1 MSSPISFEKEG
12 DVAVITMDDGKANA
26 LNPTMLTAL
35 GAALDRARE
44 EAKAVVLAG
53 REGRFCA
60 GFDLKI
66 MMQGPQAATEL
77 VSTGAEVMI
86 QLYEHP
92 QPVVAA
98 CTGHAMAGG
107 ALLLLCS
114 DVRIAG
120 AGEFKIGLNE
130 VAIGLPLP
138 VFASELAHERLAR
151 NAYLEATLLAR
162 VFDPDSAAEVGYLDR
177 VVPYAELRN
186 AAIAEAARLG
196 ALPGKA
202 YASTKRSLRAP
213 LIAHVRATHEED
225 LKRVA
230 RDMGMG

>member
-1 MSSPISFEKEG
+1 MTELLTFEKEG
-12 DVAVITMDDGKANA
+12 DVAIITMDDGKANA
-26 LNPTMLTAL
+26 LNPAMLTAL
-35 GAALDRARE
+35 GGALDRARE
-44 EAKAVVLAG
+44 EAKAVVLSG

-66 MMQGPQAATEL
+66 MMQGPKAATDL

-107 ALLLLCS
+107 ALLLLTS
-114 DVRIAG
+114 DVRIGAAG
-120 AGEFKIGLNE
+120 DFKIGLNE

-138 VFASELAHERLAR
+138 VFASELAHERLRRDAFI
-151 NAYLEATLLAR
+151 EATLLAR
-162 VFDPDSAAEVGYLDR
+162 VFDPESAAEVGYLDR
-177 VVPYAELRN
+177 VVPPGDLRA
-186 AAIAEAARLG
+186 AAITEASRLG
-196 ALPGKA
+196 KHPAKA

-213 LIAHVRATHEED
+213 LIAHVRATHEDD

>member
-1 MSSPISFEKEG
+1 MSSPVSFEKEG
-12 DVAVITMDDGKANA
+12 DVAFITMDDGKANA

-66 MMQGPQAATEL
+66 MMQGPKAATDL

-107 ALLLLCS
+107 ALLLLAS
-114 DVRIAG
+114 DVRLAA

-138 VFASELAHERLAR
+138 VFASELARERLRR
-151 NAYLEATLLAR
+151 NAFVKATLLAH
-162 VFDPDSAAEVGYLDR
+162 VFDPESAADVGYVDR
-177 VVPYAELRN
+177 VVAPAELR
-186 AAIAEAARLG
+186 ATAIAEAARL
-196 ALPGKA
+196 AQLPANA

-213 LIAHVRATHEED
+213 LVAHVRATHEDD
-225 LKRVA
+225 LARVR